1 MRRVTGAAA
10 LLIAL
15 LFTLTLVSAA
25 PQQSGGAYGPAG
37 SITADELST
46 YLHFLASD
54 QLEGRNTPS
63 RGYDT
68 ASLYIA
74 SQLRQWG
81 VKPLGS
87 TTGTKGPLQAF
98 FMPIELVSTQLNPAG
113 MKLTLSA
120 PAVAGRGGFG
130 GAAAPAGPRSFE
142 FGSEWTLGGGAFGG
156 FGGGRGGGAPDPIDI
171 AGAQLVFVGHGYV
184 INKTSTDPVQRPR
197 REGQGP
203 GRRRTARRARRA
215 TGRRTRRRARRR
227 ERRTPSAW
235 RTPTS

>member
-15 LFTLTLVSAA
+15 SFTLTLVNAA
-25 PQQSGGAYGPAG
+25 PQQAAGGYGNAG

-74 SQLRQWG
+74 SHLRQWG

-87 TTGTKGPLQAF
+87 ATGTKGPLQAY
-98 FMPIELVSTQLNPAG
+98 FMPIELVSTQMSPAG
-113 MKLTLSA
+113 MKLSLTA
-120 PAVAGRGGFG
+120 PFVAGRGGFG
-130 GAAAPAGPRSFE
+130 ASAVAGPRTFE
-142 FGSEWTLGGGAFGG
+142 
-156 FGGGRGGGAPDPIDI
+156 
-171 AGAQLVFVGHGYV
+171 
-184 INKTSTDPVQRPR
+184 
-197 REGQGP
+197 
-203 GRRRTARRARRA
+203 
-215 TGRRTRRRARRR
+215 
-227 ERRTPSAW
+227 
-235 RTPTS
+235 